1 MTLNQL
7 ATDLVNT
14 LKALAPIVMNA
25 LKSGQLFNPRCELTD
40 ADPDVL
46 CEYDVAIPMSE
57 GFSLTANIYRSKQ
70 AAEQNA
76 PVPDRK
82 STRLNSSHSQQSRMP
97 SSA

>member
-7 ATDLVNT
+7 ATDLGNT
-14 LKALAPIVMNA
+14 LKALAPIVTNA
-25 LKSGQLFNPRCELTD
+25 FKSGQLFNPQCELTD

-76 PVPDRK
+76 PVPVVMCAHPYDNHITPALGK
-82 STRLNSSHSQQSRMP
+82 TP
-97 SSA
+97 